1 MQHSGSKL
9 KICSAVGEM
18 LIGQN
23 LFIKIKNERAR
34 LILVLQ
40 LLHTKNDLKQFT
52 VICFIITFDFYKSH
66 WMNSQRWVIY
76 SEWKLSVNG
85 FISYST
91 QRSVLLHKRCYGFPF
106 LHNRRWDCEV
116 IKPRD
121 PSAPLSSV
129 WRRGRA
135 ALMGNT
141 ELGINIHTAALLVM
155 SVCIA
160 KGEGVYGSALKAM
173 VSVMRTMLARVRPCW
188 MTHSITMLH
197 GLERDLQQSAHSCVE
212 LCV

>member
-1 MQHSGSKL
+1 MGDIQW
-9 KICSAVGEM
+9 VE
-18 LIGQN
+18 
-23 LFIKIKNERAR
+23 IK
-34 LILVLQ
+34 
-40 LLHTKNDLKQFT
+40 
-52 VICFIITFDFYKSH
+52 C
-66 WMNSQRWVIY
+66 QRH
-76 SEWKLSVNG
+76 
-85 FISYST
+85 ISYST
-91 QRSVLLHKRCYGFPF
+91 QRSVLLHKCCYGFPF

-129 WRRGRA
+129 WWRGRA

-155 SVCIA
+155 SVCVA

-188 MTHSITMLH
+188 MTHSIKMLH
-197 GLERDLQQSAHSCVE
+197 AQNGVLGLERDLTAASSL
-212 LCV
+212 LCRALCLILCNVYNVT